1 MNDDQESASDSA
13 DQQHA
18 SAASSQA
25 DEFVRS
31 ALASLES
38 PPMPDWVESRIF
50 TAIAQQSAARS
61 TDAAAAAA
69 PVVALAARRKK
80 RGSRWFVAVAGVA
93 AAGLLGVVVGRDVL
107 IGGTEPTGPAKV
119 SVVPMSA
126 STMHY
131 TKPTLVTQASKQ
143 VPSWRSAASA
153 AAVTPLPTATASQS
167 TDTGSVGTAGA
178 TASQTPSARTS
189 ATPETTIVP
198 TSVRMTISTCLPA
211 VTDRQPL
218 HVEVAM
224 YRDPQNQ
231 PEQQVAVVAVPATAT
246 SMDVYVMSLD
256 CTATDPKVRAHI
268 LVQDPK

>member
-1 MNDDQESASDSA
+1 MNDDLESTSGSA
-13 DQQHA
+13 DQQHET
-18 SAASSQA
+18 AASREA

-31 ALASLES
+31 ALAALES

-50 TAIAQQSAARS
+50 TAIAEQSAARS
-61 TDAAAAAA
+61 TESAAE
-69 PVVALAARRKK
+69 PVVVLAERRKR
-80 RGSRWFVAVAGVA
+80 RGSRWFVAVGGIA

-131 TKPTLVTQASKQ
+131 TKPTLVTQAAEQ

-153 AAVTPLPTATASQS
+153 AAVTPLPTATTSQPADGGSLS
-167 TDTGSVGTAGA
+167 TPADTVSETPTAR
-178 TASQTPSARTS
+178 SSPTPV
-189 ATPETTIVP
+189 TTVVP
-198 TSVRMTISTCLPA
+198 TSVRMAINTCLPA

-224 YRDPQNQ
+224 YRDPQDQ
-231 PEQQVAVVAVPATAT
+231 PEKQVAVVAVPATAT
-246 SMDVYVMSLD
+246 SMDVYVMGLD